1 MVSQCCLSEDCFYQP
16 RFIVYS
22 LVVDTMNRTDKAK
35 SQQTSSLLRES
46 AQILAATE
54 QERLAL
60 ENKLKKTA
68 KELYAIHDEL
78 YACNAQRG
86 MLLCFCC

>member
-1 MVSQCCLSEDCFYQP
+1 
-16 RFIVYS
+16 
-22 LVVDTMNRTDKAK
+22 MNQTERAK

-60 ENKLKKTA
+60 EIKLKKTA
-68 KELYAIHDEL
+68 KELYTIHDEL
-78 YACNAQRG
+78 YAVNLQRG
-86 MLLCFCC
+86 

>member
-1 MVSQCCLSEDCFYQP
+1 MD
-16 RFIVYS
+16 R
-22 LVVDTMNRTDKAK
+22 AK
-35 SQQTSSLLRES
+35 SQQTSTLLRES

-68 KELYAIHDEL
+68 KELHVIHDEL
-78 YACNAQRG
+78 YAVNIQRG
-86 MLLCFCC
+86 MFV